1 MRFIKLDLNL
11 LVALDALL
19 TEGSVTRAAEKVHLG
34 QSAMSNALTRLREYF
49 DDDLLVQVG
58 RKMEPTPRGMALK
71 DPVRDVLIR
80 IESAVIAQPAFDPSQ
95 SDREFRLTV
104 SDYTNAVLVPH
115 LLELAHRQSSKVR
128 FQLLPQTDNPKRA
141 LENGEVDLLIT
152 PSQFVSDEHPSE
164 LLLSETFCCVIWQD
178 SLLAHGA
185 MTLERY
191 LKQGHVVMEPS
202 HSQSYETREL
212 EKQGIERRVEVKTF
226 SFATA
231 PRLVV
236 GTSRIAT
243 LHRRLAVHAAAEL
256 PVAIKP
262 LPMKIPALK
271 QTMQWHK
278 YRTNDLGIMW
288 LRKTLL
294 QAVALMDS
302 HKTLR

>member
-115 LLELAHRQSSKVR
+115 LLELAHRHSSKVR

-164 LLLSETFCCVIWQD
+164 LLLSETFCCVIWRD

-243 LHRRLAVHAAAEL
+243 LHRRLAVQAAAEL

-288 LRKTLL
+288 LRQTLL